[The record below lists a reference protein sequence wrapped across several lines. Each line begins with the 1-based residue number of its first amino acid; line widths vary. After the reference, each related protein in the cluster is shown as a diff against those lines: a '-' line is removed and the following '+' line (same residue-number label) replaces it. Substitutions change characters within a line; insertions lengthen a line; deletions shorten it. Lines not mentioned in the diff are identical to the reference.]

1 MEGGGG
7 RFDGLVKFRR
17 QVSNKKG
24 HDLVS
29 RIILLELG
37 VARCMP
43 LLLLLLLLLQPPR
56 LLLPQLH
63 EYLNNTVD
71 CGLVLRK

>member
-43 LLLLLLLLLQPPR
+43 LLLLLLLQQPR